1 MVDTAQQTSVRR
13 LDLCAV
19 DVLDPLHWRWVLV
32 DPGTGRQ
39 LAEHVVTLDRRRW
52 EVAALTDLH
61 AYLSWRAEPDRRVA
75 SAAEVVARLGEF
87 IALEVLGPAV
97 MAELGGHTP
106 VRLRIRVAE
115 ATFLTALPLELA
127 HLDGVPLARTERVQ
141 VSFTVTADS
150 VHAKMPSAT
159 GVRLLAVFSLP
170 TGTTALRLRSE
181 RQQLTQLIHQLDRP
195 VEVEI
200 VQWGVTREVLTDRMA
215 RDGGPDVLHL
225 SGHGRQSRLLLEGPG
240 GAPDEVDA
248 SSLVDLLRPG
258 HGRLRL
264 VFVSACESAATPPRW
279 VDLDKPGAQ
288 VTDLAGAPAS
298 LGVRLARE
306 LDCTVLAMRYP
317 VTDDVA
323 GDLAIAFYTGLI
335 DHGLDVGT
343 AAAQA
348 VRKVAA
354 AGVSAAR
361 PALSLAAPVLIGRD
375 DVSLVGADLLTAP
388 ASAQLVSADPLTG
401 STSPPRPP
409 SAGSTPAAPD
419 RFVGREQVM
428 TMAGAALGPDSGTPV
443 IVLTGMAALGKTAC
457 AVELTHRHRAEFDR
471 VVFWSAPERDVDQQD
486 TVTAFLDTVDRGVSD
501 AVASPLAAADDR
513 QGWPKVA
520 AELLDRCDRHRTLLV
535 LDNAES
541 LLTADGRWRDRR
553 WSDLL
558 TVLATRSGPT
568 RLLVTSRIPPAA
580 PTGAGVRQIGVE
592 PLSDS
597 EAGALVRQL
606 PNLRRLLH
614 IDDPASSPGPAGS
627 MSADESTYRLDRELV
642 TAVLAAAHGH
652 PKLLELADAAAVE
665 PAELAR
671 LLQVTGRP
679 AADEQWLGET
689 LTSWTRETVRR
700 LDPAALLV
708 VQMLAAVE
716 PAHRFP
722 GTLRVAWADLWG
734 AVGRPGAAP
743 PSDGL
748 LSVLVAAA
756 LTQRRTLTGTSAPA
770 GAGVVGAT
778 DVIRY
783 ELHPTVAATVRVD
796 TPAHVASAVDLVLAD
811 AWQQV
816 ARAQEARG
824 DRESTSV
831 VVGAF
836 LAAVPYLLRQS
847 SFARAAGC
855 LGAALV
861 RDTSPRTARTALSYA
876 AALDPATP
884 GRDLVVAMALQPLD
898 PVEAERLLRQ
908 ALSTPDEEVAAVAA
922 GALANQLHQQGRL
935 AEALELAER
944 HEQLV
949 QRAGPWRRAGARVTR
964 LQVMHESGQAG
975 RALTEVTKLLDELRT
990 LSTEPTAADGPP
1002 EGEVAWLV
1010 RQTALSLA
1018 VSAALSLEL
1027 WQVALDHNQLLLDSV
1042 QRRGAAEAE
1051 VAFFWFNDANALI
1064 QLGRFDEARKVLT
1077 YCQRVFDEHGAELN
1091 LSRAIGARAL
1101 LAAKQG
1107 NLTEAVALEQTA
1119 LRLGYRH
1126 PLAADLAAGHQMLGN
1141 HLGKLGSDPAGQLGH
1156 HLAAALLTRVTGS
1169 ALLTAFLHPVATD
1182 LHTYGQSWLPADL
1195 AALAA
1200 RVERV
1205 DGVRFLEVV
1214 HALLAADPAEQDRIS
1229 RGAEASEQCRSRA
1242 EEQFHGL
1249 LGDVRRAAEEQ
1260 GFDLTGNLLRWE
1272 GLMSMIAMAAA
1283 GDVQA
1288 NRQLTAILQPMRPGT
1303 DAGGTAA
1310 AIRRVVGGERDA
1322 AALVAELHPADAALI
1337 RRVLETIRW
1346 REKVRGRPE
1355 DDRLALTE
1363 ADYRAAVDADDHVRA
1378 GLRAAELSGL
1388 LRVRKQFTEAL
1399 PYADQAIAHRRRAG
1413 FGLWSQ
1419 RFDLGRR
1426 LQLLNDLRRWEEVL
1440 AELAPLR
1447 NELRGEPDLPSR
1459 TDPVNPSTVRDQLLT
1474 LGLLAAVALRHW
1486 ELALEFHDDLA
1497 ANMRLRGASRVELAL
1512 HKLDRATLLSPLRRI
1527 AEIGEMYDEVR
1538 AVLSDNLDR
1547 ETRAEFDVALDR
1559 AARSLA
1565 PEAPWRRQALADA
1578 YDGMDS
1584 QDVSLPLI
1592 ALEHYY
1598 FASGDGP
1605 ARTPTAKAS
1614 HLLASAVVCT
1624 LDGQDASADLTIRYL
1639 APHLYQPDGTR
1650 SIPTL
1655 DSIVAVVEEVPGVR
1669 FRELVTEVI
1678 GTPPRAEAAVAD
1690 AVQAAYRIPV
1700 AELFGLDQVVADHE
1714 TVIAAVAAAHT
1725 GTLRQRTAC
1734 EPLLAE
1740 LATKPDR
1747 APLAAALRRAAAGNL
1762 LSVDEQEA
1770 MHPVHAAVIGALRI
1784 RIDSIGR
1791 QG

>member
-1 MVDTAQQTSVRR
+1 MVDTDQQTSVRR

-19 DVLDPLHWRWVLV
+19 DVIDPLHWRWVLV

-39 LAEHVVTLDRRRW
+39 LAEHAVTLDRRRW

-75 SAAEVVARLGEF
+75 SAAEVVARLGGF
-87 IALEVLGPAV
+87 IALEVLGPGV

-127 HLDGVPLARTERVQ
+127 HLDGVPLARSERVQ
-141 VSFTVTADS
+141 VSFTVNADS
-150 VHAKMPSAT
+150 APTTMPSAT

-170 TGTTALRLRSE
+170 TGSTALRLRSE
-181 RQQLTQLIHQLDRP
+181 RQQLTSLIRKLNRP
-195 VEVEI
+195 VDVEI
-200 VQWGVTREVLTDRMA
+200 VQWGVTREVLADRMA

-225 SGHGRQSRLLLEGPG
+225 SGHGRQSGLLLEGPG
-240 GAPDEVDA
+240 GAPDEIDA

-258 HGRLRL
+258 GGRLRL
-264 VFVSACESAATPPRW
+264 VFVSACESAAAPPRW
-279 VDLDKPGAQ
+279 VDLDQPGTQ
-288 VTDLAGAPAS
+288 VTDLAAVPAS

-323 GDLAIAFYTGLI
+323 GDVAIAFYTALFDGGS
-335 DHGLDVGT
+335 DAGT

-361 PALSLAAPVLIGRD
+361 PALSLAAPVLIGPD
-375 DVSLVGADLLTAP
+375 DVTVVRADLLVAP
-388 ASAQLVSADPLTG
+388 TITEPVAIDPLTG
-401 STSPPRPP
+401 FTSP
-409 SAGSTPAAPD
+409 STGSMPAAPD

-428 TMAGAALGPDSGTPV
+428 TVAGAGLRPDSGNPV
-443 IVLTGMAALGKTAC
+443 IVLTGMAAVGKTAC
-457 AVELTHRHRAEFDR
+457 AVELVHRHRDDFDR
-471 VVFWSAPERDVDQQD
+471 VVFWSAPERDADQQD
-486 TVTAFLDTVDRGVSD
+486 TVAAFVDAVDCHVGD
-501 AVASPLAAADDR
+501 AVASPLVAANDQQGWLEAAAD
-513 QGWPKVA
+513 
-520 AELLDRCDRHRTLLV
+520 LFDRCDRHRTLLV

-541 LLTADGRWRDRR
+541 LLTAGGQWRDRR

-558 TVLATRSGPT
+558 TVLAARSGPT

-580 PTGAGVRQIGVE
+580 PIGAGVRQMSVQ

-597 EAGALVRQL
+597 EARVLVRQL

-614 IDDPASSPGPAGS
+614 IDDPAGRPGSAGS
-627 MSADESTYRLDRELV
+627 TSAHESAYRLDRALV
-642 TAVLAAAHGH
+642 TAVLAAAQGH
-652 PKLLELADAAAVE
+652 PKLLELADAAAVD

-671 LLQVTGRP
+671 LLQVTGQ
-679 AADEQWLGET
+679 AAGGEQWLGDT
-689 LTSWTRETVRR
+689 LTGWTRETTRR
-700 LDPAALLV
+700 LDPAALLM

-716 PAHRFP
+716 PAHRLP
-722 GTLRVAWADLWG
+722 GTLRVVWADVWET
-734 AVGRPGAAP
+734 VGRQGAAP
-743 PSDGL
+743 PSDAM
-748 LSVLVAAA
+748 LSVLAAAA
-756 LTQRRTLTGTSAPA
+756 LTQRRTLVGTSMPA
-770 GAGVVGAT
+770 GVDGTGAT

-783 ELHPTVAATVRVD
+783 DLHPTVAATVRAD
-796 TPAHVASAVDLVLAD
+796 TPAHVASAVDLALAD
-811 AWQQV
+811 AWHQIAQ
-816 ARAQEARG
+816 AQEDRG

-847 SFARAAGC
+847 RFARAAGC

-861 RDTSPRTARTALSYA
+861 RDTSPRTARIALSYA

-884 GRDLVVAMALQPLD
+884 GRDLVVAKALQPLD

-908 ALSTPDEEVAAVAA
+908 ALSDPDEETAAFAA
-922 GALANQLHQQGRL
+922 NALANQLHQQGRL

-964 LQVMHESGQAG
+964 LQVLHESGQAG
-975 RALTEVTKLLDELRT
+975 QALTEVTKVLDELRT
-990 LSTEPTAADGPP
+990 LSTEPTAPGGPP
-1002 EGEVAWLV
+1002 QGEVAWIV
-1010 RQTALSLA
+1010 RQAALSLA
-1018 VSAALSLEL
+1018 VSAALTLEL

-1077 YCQRVFDEHGAELN
+1077 YCQRVFDDHGAELS
-1091 LSRAIGARAL
+1091 LSRVIGTQAL

-1126 PLAADLAAGHQMLGN
+1126 PLAADLAAGHQLLGN
-1141 HLGKLGSDPAGQLGH
+1141 HLGKLGTDPAGQLGH
-1156 HLAAALLTRVTGS
+1156 HLAAALLTRITGS
-1169 ALLTAFLHPVATD
+1169 ALLSRFLHTVATD
-1182 LHTYGQSWLPADL
+1182 LHTYGQSRLPADL
-1195 AALAA
+1195 ATLAA

-1205 DGVRFLEVV
+1205 DGVRFREVV
-1214 HALLAADPAEQDRIS
+1214 HALLAADPAEQDRIF

-1242 EEQFHGL
+1242 EEQFRGL
-1249 LGDVRRAAEEQ
+1249 LADVRRAAEEQ
-1260 GFDLTGNLLRWE
+1260 GFDLTGNLPRWE

-1283 GDVQA
+1283 GDAQA
-1288 NRQLTAILQPMRPGT
+1288 DRQLTAILQPMNPGT
-1303 DAGGTAA
+1303 DAGGLAA
-1310 AIRRVVGGERDA
+1310 AIRRVVGGERDD
-1322 AALVAELHPADAALI
+1322 AALITELHPADAAVI
-1337 RRVLETIRW
+1337 RRVLGTIRW
-1346 REKVRGRPE
+1346 RDKVRGCPE
-1355 DDRLALTE
+1355 EDRLALTE
-1363 ADYRAAVDADDHVRA
+1363 TDYRAAVDADDNVRA

-1413 FGLWSQ
+1413 FGPWSQ

-1426 LQLLNDLRRWEEVL
+1426 LQLLNDLRRWDEVL

-1447 NELRGEPDLPSR
+1447 DELRGEPDLPSR

-1474 LGLLAAVALRHW
+1474 LGLLAAAALRDW
-1486 ELALEFHDDLA
+1486 ELALDFHDDLA
-1497 ANMRLRGASRVELAL
+1497 ANMQLRGASRVELAL
-1512 HKLDRATLLSPLRRI
+1512 HSLDRVTLLSPLRRT
-1527 AEIGEMYDEVR
+1527 AEVAEVNDEVR
-1538 AVLSDNLDR
+1538 AVISGNLDA
-1547 ETRAEFDVALDR
+1547 ETRARFDVALDR
-1559 AARSLA
+1559 AAGALA
-1565 PEAPWRRQALADA
+1565 PEAPWRLQALADA
-1578 YDGMDS
+1578 YEGMDS

-1598 FASGDGP
+1598 FAIGDGP
-1605 ARTPTAKAS
+1605 AKTSTAKAS
-1614 HLLASAVVCT
+1614 HLLASAVVCR
-1624 LDGQDASADLTIRYL
+1624 LDGQDASADLTVRYV
-1639 APHLYQPDGTR
+1639 APHLYQPDGAR
-1650 SIPTL
+1650 VIPTL

-1669 FRELVTEVI
+1669 FGELVTQVI
-1678 GTPPRAEAAVAD
+1678 GTPRRAAAAVAD
-1690 AVQAAYRIPV
+1690 AVRAAYRIPV

-1714 TVIAAVAAAHT
+1714 TAIAAVAAAYT
-1725 GTLRQRTAC
+1725 GGLREQTAC
-1734 EPLLAE
+1734 EPILAE
-1740 LATKPDR
+1740 LAAKPDGAR
-1747 APLAAALRRAAAGNL
+1747 LAAALRRAAAGNL

-1770 MHPVHAAVIGALRI
+1770 MHPVHAAIIGALRS
-1784 RIDSIGR
+1784 RIARIGR
-1791 QG
+1791 QR

>member
-1 MVDTAQQTSVRR
+1 MVGTARQTSVRR

-39 LAEHVVTLDRRRW
+39 LAEHAVTLDRRRW

-75 SAAEVVARLGEF
+75 SAAEVVTRLGGF
-87 IALEVLGPAV
+87 IALEVLGPAI
-97 MAELGGHTP
+97 MAELGGHAP

-127 HLDGVPLARTERVQ
+127 HLDGIPLARSERVQ

-150 VHAKMPSAT
+150 TPAKTPTAT
-159 GVRLLAVFSLP
+159 GLRLLAVFSLP

-181 RQQLTQLIHQLDRP
+181 RQQLTSLIRRLNRTVD
-195 VEVEI
+195 VEI
-200 VQWGVTREVLTDRMA
+200 VQWGVTREVLADRME

-240 GAPDEVDA
+240 GTPDEIDA
-248 SSLVDLLRPG
+248 TSLVDLLRPG
-258 HGRLRL
+258 SGRLRL
-264 VFVSACESAATPPRW
+264 VFVSACESAAAPPRW
-279 VDLDKPGAQ
+279 VDLDEPATQ
-288 VTDLAGAPAS
+288 VTEIAAAPAS

-306 LDCTVLAMRYP
+306 LGCTVMAMRYP

-323 GDLAIAFYTGLI
+323 GDLAITFYTGLI
-335 DHGLDVGT
+335 NDGLDVGT

-348 VRKVAA
+348 IREVAA

-361 PALSLAAPVLIGRD
+361 PALSLAAPVLIGSDEVTVVR
-375 DVSLVGADLLTAP
+375 ADLPTAR
-388 ASAQLVSADPLTG
+388 ASAEPFAADPLTG
-401 STSPPRPP
+401 STSPSRPS

-428 TMAGAALGPDSGTPV
+428 TVAGAGLRPDGGIPV
-443 IVLTGMAALGKTAC
+443 IVLTGMAAVGKTAC
-457 AVELTHRHRAEFDR
+457 VVELAHRHRADFDR

-486 TVTAFLDTVDRGVSD
+486 TVVAFVEAVDCGVGND
-501 AVASPLAAADDR
+501 IAAPLVAADDR
-513 QGWPKVA
+513 NGWVTVA

-541 LLTADGRWRDRR
+541 LLDADGRWRDRR

-558 TVLATRSGPT
+558 TMLAARPGPT

-580 PTGAGVRQIGVE
+580 PAGAGVRQITVE
-592 PLSDS
+592 PLSDT

-614 IDDPASSPGPAGS
+614 IDDPASSAAPDA
-627 MSADESTYRLDRELV
+627 AAATDDLTYRLDRSLV
-642 TAVLAAAHGH
+642 TAALAAAQGH
-652 PKLLELADAAAVE
+652 PRLLELADAAAVE

-671 LLQVTGRP
+671 LLQVTSQP
-679 AADEQWLGET
+679 AGGAQWLGET
-689 LTSWTRETVRR
+689 LTGWTRETTWR
-700 LDPAALLV
+700 LDPAALLML
-708 VQMLAAVE
+708 QMLAAIE
-716 PAHRFP
+716 PAHRLP

-734 AVGRPGAAP
+734 AAGRPGEAP
-743 PSDGL
+743 PSDAM

-756 LTQRRTLTGTSAPA
+756 LTQRRTLAGTSVPPGADLA
-770 GAGVVGAT
+770 GGT

-783 ELHPTVAATVRVD
+783 ELHPTVAATVRAD
-796 TPAHVASAVDLVLAD
+796 TSAQVASAVDLVLAN

-816 ARAQEARG
+816 ARTQEERG

-861 RDTSPRTARTALSYA
+861 RDTSPRTARIALSYA
-876 AALDPATP
+876 AALDPAIP
-884 GRDLVVAMALQPLD
+884 GADLVVAMALQPLD

-908 ALSTPDEEVAAVAA
+908 ALSAPDEEVAAVAA
-922 GALANQLHQQGRL
+922 GALTNQLHQQGRL
-935 AEALELAER
+935 TEALELAER

-949 QRAGPWRRAGARVTR
+949 ERAGPWRRAGARVTR
-964 LQVMHESGQAG
+964 LHVMHESGQAG
-975 RALTEVTKLLDELRT
+975 HALTEVTKLLDELRT
-990 LSTEPTAADGPP
+990 MSTEPTAPDGPP

-1010 RQTALSLA
+1010 RQAARSLA
-1018 VSAALSLEL
+1018 VSAALTLEL

-1051 VAFFWFNDANALI
+1051 VAFFWFNDAHALI
-1064 QLGRFDEARKVLT
+1064 QLGRFDEAQKVLT

-1141 HLGKLGSDPAGQLGH
+1141 HLGKLGTDPAGQLGH
-1156 HLAAALLTRVTGS
+1156 HLAAALLTRITGS
-1169 ALLTAFLHPVATD
+1169 ALVTAFLHPVAAD
-1182 LHTYGQSWLPADL
+1182 LHTYGQSRLPADL

-1205 DGVRFLEVV
+1205 DGVRFLQVV
-1214 HALLAADPAEQDRIS
+1214 HALLAADPAERDRVF

-1242 EEQFHGL
+1242 EEHFDGL

-1272 GLMSMIAMAAA
+1272 GLMPMIAMAAT
-1283 GDVQA
+1283 GDARA
-1288 NRQLTAILQPMRPGT
+1288 NRQLTAILQPIKQGT
-1303 DAGGTAA
+1303 DAGGLAT
-1310 AIRRVVGGERDA
+1310 AIRQVVGGERDD
-1322 AALVAELHPADAALI
+1322 AALFAELHPADAAVV

-1346 REKVRGRPE
+1346 RDNVRARPDE
-1355 DDRLALTE
+1355 DRLALTE
-1363 ADYRAAVDADDHVRA
+1363 VDYRAAVDADDHVRA

-1413 FGLWSQ
+1413 FGSWSQ

-1426 LQLLNDLRRWEEVL
+1426 LQLLNDLCRWEEVL

-1447 NELRGEPDLPSR
+1447 SELRGEPNLPSR

-1474 LGLLAAVALRHW
+1474 LGLLAAVALRDW
-1486 ELALEFHDDLA
+1486 ELAVGFHDDLA
-1497 ANMRLRGASRVELAL
+1497 ANMQLRGVGRVELAL
-1512 HKLDRATLLSPLRRI
+1512 HKLDRVTLLSPLRRI
-1527 AEIGEMYDEVR
+1527 AEIGEMYDEIR
-1538 AVLSDNLDR
+1538 AVLSDNLDA
-1547 ETRAEFDVALDR
+1547 ETRARFDVALDR
-1559 AARSLA
+1559 AATTLA

-1578 YDGMDS
+1578 YKGMD
-1584 QDVSLPLI
+1584 SLPLI
-1592 ALEHYY
+1592 AVEHYY

-1614 HLLASAVVCT
+1614 HLLASAVVCS
-1624 LDGQDASADLTIRYL
+1624 LDGQEASAALTVRHV

-1650 SIPTL
+1650 AVPTL

-1669 FRELVTEVI
+1669 FRELVTQVI
-1678 GTPPRAEAAVAD
+1678 GTPSRAAAAVAD
-1690 AVQAAYRIPV
+1690 AVRAAYRIPV
-1700 AELFGLDQVVADHE
+1700 AELFSLDQVVADHE
-1714 TVIAAVAAAHT
+1714 TAIAAVAAAYT
-1725 GTLRQRTAC
+1725 GKLRERTAC
-1734 EPLLAE
+1734 EPILGE
-1740 LATKPDR
+1740 LATKPNG
-1747 APLAAALRRAAAGNL
+1747 APLATALRRAAAGNL

-1770 MHPVHAAVIGALRI
+1770 MHPVHAAIIGALRS

-1791 QG
+1791 QR